1 MTFKKF
7 IKLVKSKNSKILD
20 YTIEDFISNP
30 KIIIPLIILGVIL
43 LFILTAL
50 YTNIMFMIFAA
61 LSILMFV
68 LVIFEVEKG

>member
-50 YTNIMFMIFAA
+50 YNNIMFMIFAA